1 MLGSIRDPVPI
12 LISALGSSTPIP
24 RIPLGLW
31 YLKDLPTTLILF
43 DKSALAKVSPMKAE
57 YFLPSKVKLIF
68 LCDVIGWLGILL
80 GFVFII
86 TYFKDFISA

>member
-1 MLGSIRDPVPI
+1 MS
-12 LISALGSSTPIP
+12 
-24 RIPLGLW
+24 
-31 YLKDLPTTLILF
+31 PT
-43 DKSALAKVSPMKAE
+43 KAE

-86 TYFKDFISA
+86 TYFTDFISAWELRRQLFLKAFLPSGDLGRDPAG

>member
-1 MLGSIRDPVPI
+1 
-12 LISALGSSTPIP
+12 
-24 RIPLGLW
+24 
-31 YLKDLPTTLILF
+31 
-43 DKSALAKVSPMKAE
+43 KAE